1 MQVYRSKVPL
11 VTTCIVGPC
20 RLRTSPELLRTWYGI
35 PEPGRAA
42 HAARVAVLVAHEARS
57 HLVGE
62 NMARPAARHLA
73 VEPLDVRHAAA
84 KHDDI
89 GIEDV
94 DHAGE
99 RACEALDVALEGR
112 SIARGDI
119 ARAELLAGEPLVVR
133 LESRPREIGLHA
145 ARAPAVAHRQRQIVL
160 R

>member
-1 MQVYRSKVPL
+1 MQVYRSKVTL
-11 VTTCIVGPC
+11 VTTCIVGRC
-20 RLRTSPELLRTWYGI
+20 RLRTSLGLLRTWYGI
-35 PEPGRAA
+35 PKPGGAA

-73 VEPLDVRHAAA
+73 VEPLGVGHAAA

-99 RACEALDVALEGR
+99 RACEAFDVALERR
-112 SIARGDI
+112 SVARGDV
-119 ARAELLAGEPLVVR
+119 ARAELFAGEPLVVR
-133 LESRPREIGLHA
+133 HESRPREIGLDA
-145 ARAPAVAHRQRQIVL
+145 A
-160 R
+160 